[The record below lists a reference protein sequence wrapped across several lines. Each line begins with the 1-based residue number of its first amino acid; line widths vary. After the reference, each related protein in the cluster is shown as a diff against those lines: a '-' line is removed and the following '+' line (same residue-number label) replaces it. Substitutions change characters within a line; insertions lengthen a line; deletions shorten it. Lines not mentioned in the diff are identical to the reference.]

1 MGRSR
6 DINAENVGEH
16 SMTEVRIRQ
25 NSKGQ
30 WIDAKTGRFVSKAV
44 YEPYVRRKAEAN
56 AKRSASMKEYWNDVK
71 KFRDIGYSLEEARK
85 FVRQSPKYLAKRG
98 KKPYHWSQF
107 WKDVKAGKLTAEER
121 KAEVRRLEDEGFELV
136 S

>member
-1 MGRSR
+1 M
-6 DINAENVGEH
+6 AVK
-16 SMTEVRIRQ
+16 IRQ
-25 NSKGQ
+25 NSRGL

-44 YEPYVRRKAEAN
+44 YEPYLRRKVEAN

-71 KFRDIGYSLEEARK
+71 KFKDMGYSLEEARK

-107 WKDVKAGKLTAEER
+107 WKDAKAGKLTAEER
-121 KAEVRRLEDEGFELV
+121 KAEVRRIEEDGYELV